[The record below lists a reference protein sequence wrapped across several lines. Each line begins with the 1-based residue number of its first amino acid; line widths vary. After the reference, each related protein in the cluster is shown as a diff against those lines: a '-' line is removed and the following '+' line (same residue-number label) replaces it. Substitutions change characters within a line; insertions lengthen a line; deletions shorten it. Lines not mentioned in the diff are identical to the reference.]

1 MDFHAMRLP
10 EDVLEKIQDER
21 DRLGHPVLT
30 DADLV
35 EARSEGK
42 MLIIIA
48 GMVFDVTKFLEEHP
62 GGFEALERHI
72 GRDASDPFFERH
84 DNPAFQ
90 LLPRYYYADYAA
102 DDGTAAFGEL
112 PILREESGET
122 SMNEDEATA
131 DAELKARTDE
141 SHEDHHED
149 QDDERAGSGY
159 KEDLPEGVTETAGA
173 AGPSQEGVVPAMVL
187 DAKENGVLENGSS
200 EEAHSEVDSKPDEE
214 EKRKNSK
221 DDDKHSVATTEC
233 NQPPTL
239 NIPATGCPFMA
250 LAMLKEAGHEPVTPS
265 KTMSRTGS
273 FKMRSGSDDMTS
285 NNPYGSF
292 SSFPNKATE
301 SPRSVRS
308 REDLS
313 SSRPTTTKNSS
324 SMNSRSRKGRGTN
337 INKAGGVFR
346 GQMHRKRRLAKLK
359 KAPPIDQYLWDL
371 HSARIASSW
380 TELVKK
386 SDYAEIGRRIY
397 GSVKANDTL
406 EPLFRF
412 TNQTVQGTKFV
423 DMLSSIVENINNPQT
438 IFEKVNELAPM
449 HHRKGV
455 KAAHMPIMK
464 GIIVSL
470 LKHVLGDEFTNE
482 DEEAWNW
489 IWQYLTQILDQSL
502 QDVGS
507 NLGLVRECWDSIC
520 EQYTTN
526 ELGEM
531 VYDHLFKMAPNLT
544 MLFTKPRSYMAV
556 KMGDMLSM
564 LVSFADSS
572 ESMKQQISWLGLR
585 HVKYKIRPHH
595 IPLMGPVFLAVV
607 AEAAGVHWSQDTE
620 KAWSVL
626 FNMVCVNMADAIQE
640 GEEYAE
646 ALEKAI
652 GILKEQVDATSMVA
666 TIRAE
671 LATNCP
677 SMFDDEASSG
687 SKGLSR
693 LKRSGRLMSVSSG
706 NPSNESVK
714 SGSDRRGSVPDL
726 ALHDVSHLLHASAA
740 KKKEPERKLSTTGTS
755 RPNANTFEGM
765 AEETTVNIIESVY
778 DFFLETG
785 QNVWDPEKQ
794 MEIVAICAPRLFA
807 WGMREKHLKD
817 VWLAIERAITK
828 TAESL
833 FDERMISSLRW
844 FWKSISEALQE
855 EFNASENG
863 YNDLVLSSWDIVRQ
877 RTEVQEL
884 GEKFWKY
891 LNCMSPEQTNLFR
904 RSLSM
909 WGHLLHHIVNMLLIS
924 ITDPE
929 EYYDL
934 MFELTIRHIRYGVRS
949 EYLNP
954 FGNALFATFEE
965 ILSDVWEEKTTKAWK
980 LVWKRATCNMSR
992 GLNMGGN
999 AITQAL
1005 VEGNVEALQDAI
1017 SSAPRSK
1024 RAEWLCQIDINGA
1037 IISPLIWAMHDG
1049 KTAIVDFIL
1058 SDLLTIRADIH
1069 GYYYGR
1075 EELFKYHDDLIGE
1088 ILREAPDS
1096 MTVLLDGLM
1105 WHSKEKLMGRL
1116 VRVNYYIKDVYG
1128 EPRENVDSWASPL
1141 GRFIVLGDNHTFL
1154 HPIVKQTLQLK
1165 WQKFGLFLFCLKE
1178 VWYLGM
1184 LITFMVG
1191 HVQDPSGCIGR
1202 LQKDRIALSVMAVVT
1217 LGVQM
1222 KMVMTHFVKRLCIT
1236 YQIGS
1241 FEIIVPRCLASI
1253 WTLVRITSCVLL
1265 IYVMSRDGCNHCVNN
1280 PTSASCTN
1288 ITNTSTRAEY
1298 WDEPADNFGMLEQF
1312 SLLAAKAKG
1321 DTGVATATTLA
1332 SSKDRSAMAFV
1343 GVLLWIQMFQA
1354 CILSTPLA
1362 AFTYTIGIMFLD
1374 ISHSLFMIFILISA
1388 FGSALT
1394 MIGEPPFDQGW
1405 DHTLAV
1411 LLQEVLGVSQ
1421 QYYPEIGSFTRFLLL
1436 VYVSRIFDDIGFDE
1450 PLNFS
1455 ANDSGPAGGVQLFER
1470 DDHPK
1475 YVPDRILRFTGDA
1488 SPEDPWPEI
1497 N

>member
-1 MDFHAMRLP
+1 LN
-10 EDVLEKIQDER
+10 EDDSSLEAGLAATTDLSHVDDNANQEDALSGSGDNSDLLR
-21 DRLGHPVLT
+21 DGETRAAAS
-30 DADLV
+30 DADSDPSQEALEHAPNLDEGENHVPTSGSPV
-35 EARSEGK
+35 EAR
-42 MLIIIA
+42 
-48 GMVFDVTKFLEEHP
+48 
-62 GGFEALERHI
+62 
-72 GRDASDPFFERH
+72 
-84 DNPAFQ
+84 
-90 LLPRYYYADYAA
+90 
-102 DDGTAAFGEL
+102 
-112 PILREESGET
+112 
-122 SMNEDEATA
+122 
-131 DAELKARTDE
+131 
-141 SHEDHHED
+141 
-149 QDDERAGSGY
+149 
-159 KEDLPEGVTETAGA
+159 
-173 AGPSQEGVVPAMVL
+173 
-187 DAKENGVLENGSS
+187 
-200 EEAHSEVDSKPDEE
+200 EEADNRIEE
-214 EKRKNSK
+214 AETRKNSK

-250 LAMLKEAGHEPVTPS
+250 LAMLKEGTNEPTTPS
-265 KTMSRTGS
+265 KFLPRSGSFKTRTGS
-273 FKMRSGSDDMTS
+273 EDASTA
-285 NNPYGSF
+285 NPYGSF
-292 SSFPNKATE
+292 SSFPNKAAE
-301 SPRSVRS
+301 SPRSIRS

-337 INKAGGVFR
+337 INKAGGVFH

-359 KAPPIDQYLWDL
+359 KAPPVDQYLWDI

-386 SDYAEIGRRIY
+386 SDYAEIGSRIY
-397 GSVKANDTL
+397 GSVKANEVL
-406 EPLFRF
+406 EPMFRF
-412 TNQTVQGTKFV
+412 TNQTIQGTKFV

-455 KAAHMPIMK
+455 KSAHMPIMK

-470 LKHVLGDEFTNE
+470 LKHVLGDEFTKE
-482 DEEAWNW
+482 DEEAWDW
-489 IWQYLTQILDQSL
+489 IWQYLSQILEQSL

-520 EQYTTN
+520 ESYTSN
-526 ELGEM
+526 DLGEM
-531 VYDHLFKMAPNLT
+531 VYDQLFKMAPNLT
-544 MLFTKPRSYMAV
+544 TLFTKPRSYMAV

-572 ESMKQQISWLGLR
+572 DSMKQQISWLGLR

-607 AEAAGVHWSQDTE
+607 SEAAGVHWSQETE
-620 KAWSVL
+620 KAWTVL

-652 GILKEQVDATSMVA
+652 EILSEQVDASSMVA

-671 LATNCP
+671 LTTNCP
-677 SMFDDEASSG
+677 SIFDDEASSG
-687 SKGLSR
+687 SKGVR
-693 LKRSGRLMSVSSG
+693 LKRSGRLMSLSSS
-706 NPSNESVK
+706 NPTGESSK
-714 SGSDRRGSVPDL
+714 SGSERRGSMPDL
-726 ALHDVSHLLHASAA
+726 SLQDVSHLLHASAA
-740 KKKEPERKLSTTGTS
+740 KKKEPERKPSTTGIS

-778 DFFLETG
+778 EFFLETG
-785 QNVWDPEKQ
+785 KNVWDPEKQ
-794 MEIVAICAPRLFA
+794 MEIVAICAPRLFS

-817 VWLAIERAITK
+817 VWLAIERAISK

-844 FWKSISEALQE
+844 FWKGISEALQE
-855 EFNASENG
+855 EFNALENG
-863 YNDLVLSSWDIVRQ
+863 YNDTVLSSWELVKQ

-954 FGNALFATFEE
+954 FGSALFATFEE
-965 ILSDVWEEKTTKAWK
+965 ILSDLWEEKTTKAWK

-1005 VEGNVEALQDAI
+1005 VEGNVEALQNAI

-1058 SDLLTIRADIH
+1058 CDLLTIRADIH

-1088 ILREAPDS
+1088 VLRESPDS
-1096 MTVLLDGLM
+1096 MPILLDGLL
-1105 WHSKEKLMGRL
+1105 WHSKEKLPGRQ
-1116 VRVNYYIKDVYG
+1116 VRVNYYIRDVYG
-1128 EPRENVDSWASPL
+1128 EPQKDIDSWVTPL
-1141 GRFIVLGDNHTFL
+1141 GRFIVLGDNQIFL
-1154 HPIVKQTLQLK
+1154 HPVVKRTLQLK
-1165 WQKFGLFLFCLKE
+1165 WEKFGLALFCLKE
-1178 VWYLGM
+1178 IWYLGM
-1184 LITFMVG
+1184 LITFMIG

-1202 LQKDRIALSVMAVVT
+1202 LQKDRIALSIMAAIT
-1217 LGVQM
+1217 LALQM
-1222 KMVMTHFVKRLCIT
+1222 KMVMTHVLKRLCLT
-1236 YQIGS
+1236 YQIGP
-1241 FEIIVPRCLASI
+1241 FEVQVPRCLTSI

-1265 IYVMSRDGCNHCVNN
+1265 IYVMSRNGCNQCLND
-1280 PTSASCTN
+1280 PTSPSCTN
-1288 ITNTSTRAEY
+1288 SSTRAVYYDDPE
-1298 WDEPADNFGMLEQF
+1298 ERIGLLQQF

-1321 DTGVATATTLA
+1321 DTGTATTTSST

-1374 ISHSLFMIFILISA
+1374 ISHSLFMIFILISG

-1405 DHTLAV
+1405 DTTLAV

-1421 QYYPEIGSFTRFLLL
+1421 QYYPEIGSFTRFLLI
-1436 VYVSRIFDDIGFDE
+1436 VYVSAVTVGMLNILIAQLTITYDKLSSEKEGYAMKHRATVCLDIEGFLPYFIRKRIFDDVGFDQ
-1450 PLNFS
+1450 PLPFS
-1455 ANDSGPAGGVQLFER
+1455 SNDSGPAGGVQMFER
-1470 DDHPK
+1470 DDMPN